1 MKPTTQIARGATTVN
16 GSELLQFVNVVFWS
30 EVAAASS
37 LTDSELPTPVVLPDV
52 ELTPV
57 TVVVEPVPLHVVFE
71 KVVFVRV
78 KVVPLGAAI
87 AFTLPSVNVVCAV
100 QLDAWPVAVARN
112 RTPRSEGWTMNC

>member
-1 MKPTTQIARGATTVN
+1 MN
-16 GSELLQFVNVVFWS
+16 WSELLQLVNVVFWS

-37 LTDSELPTPVVLPDV
+37 LIESPALTPPVVSPEV

-78 KVVPLGAAI
+78 NVVPLGAAI
-87 AFTLPSVNVVCAV
+87 AFTLPSVNVICAV
-100 QLDAWPVAVARN
+100 QLEVWPVAVARN